1 MSAIFGE
8 VLTFGQQNGPDI
20 RLRVFGDEHY
30 ARYENLDG
38 YTVVYD
44 EGAGLFCYARLSA
57 GELRSTGIAA
67 GDPPPAGLQ
76 RHLQES
82 AAVVEVKSRARKL
95 RQTARAGGRDHA
107 EVVRTLGPNQG
118 LLEGRVLSTGAVRGL
133 TILVNFQ
140 DITSTVTRADV
151 EDLLNGTNYT
161 RNGNICSAREY
172 FQRVSSGKLDYRNV
186 VVGPYTLSR
195 NRQFYVQ
202 NLLIEEALSLAVA
215 DGLDLTQ
222 FDSQHENVIDALNV
236 LYAGQTQYNGEL
248 WPHNYHIDLQFGGIK
263 TDLYLLTSLGRS
275 ANDLSIGTFCHENG
289 HLLCRFPDM
298 YDYGQRDGDNIPS
311 AGIGM
316 YCLMGAGNHLDSGRS
331 PSPVCS
337 YLRDLAGW
345 CDNEIDVNTA
355 GEFEAK
361 HGDYNTV
368 IKYRASK
375 PNEYFVIEYRSKM
388 DLDRALP
395 SSGLAIYHCDILG
408 SNELQEG
415 SAAKHYQCALLQ
427 ADGRRD
433 LEMNANQGDG
443 ADLFGMV
450 GGIALSAESAT
461 NSREWDG
468 RDSGLVLADIGAPG
482 ETITFGAGVT
492 APVQTAVVN
501 ANPMLNIP
509 DADPV
514 GISHAVPVAES
525 GTVSRIRVGV
535 NITHTY
541 IGDLSVVLQSPLGRR
556 AILHAQLGGSDDDL
570 VTTYDSST
578 PGELA
583 TMVGQPMHGD
593 WVLTVI
599 DRVAQDVGVLK
610 SWRLELTS
618 VAVGVAAPV
627 RTERQPAKTARPA
640 AALRIGGMAKVPLPP
655 RQPVARAKGTHRPR

>member
-1 MSAIFGE
+1 
-8 VLTFGQQNGPDI
+8 
-20 RLRVFGDEHY
+20 
-30 ARYENLDG
+30 
-38 YTVVYD
+38 
-44 EGAGLFCYARLSA
+44 
-57 GELRSTGIAA
+57 
-67 GDPPPAGLQ
+67 
-76 RHLQES
+76 
-82 AAVVEVKSRARKL
+82 
-95 RQTARAGGRDHA
+95 
-107 EVVRTLGPNQG
+107 
-118 LLEGRVLSTGAVRGL
+118 
-133 TILVNFQ
+133 
-140 DITSTVTRADV
+140 
-151 EDLLNGTNYT
+151 
-161 RNGNICSAREY
+161 
-172 FQRVSSGKLDYRNV
+172 
-186 VVGPYTLSR
+186 
-195 NRQFYVQ
+195 
-202 NLLIEEALSLAVA
+202 
-215 DGLDLTQ
+215 
-222 FDSQHENVIDALNV
+222 
-236 LYAGQTQYNGEL
+236 
-248 WPHNYHIDLQFGGIK
+248 
-263 TDLYLLTSLGRS
+263 
-275 ANDLSIGTFCHENG
+275 
-289 HLLCRFPDM
+289 
-298 YDYGQRDGDNIPS
+298 
-311 AGIGM
+311 
-316 YCLMGAGNHLDSGRS
+316 
-331 PSPVCS
+331 VCS

-368 IKYRASK
+368 IKYQSSRA
-375 PNEYFVIEYRSKM
+375 NEYFVIENRSKM
-388 DLDRALP
+388 GLDRALP
-395 SSGLAIYHCDILG
+395 SSGLAVYHCDILG

-415 SAAKHYQCALLQ
+415 SATKHYQCALLQ

-468 RDSGLVLADIGAPG
+468 RDSGLVLADISAPG
-482 ETITFGAGVT
+482 ATITFGAGVT
-492 APVQTAVVN
+492 APAQTAVVN

-509 DADPV
+509 DQDPV
-514 GISHAVPVAES
+514 GISHAVTVAES

-618 VAVGVAAPV
+618 AAVGVAAPV
-627 RTERQPAKTARPA
+627 RTERQPAKTAQPA
-640 AALRIGGMAKVPLPP
+640 AALRIEGMSKVPMPP
-655 RQPVARAKGTHRPR
+655 RQPAARAKRTHRPR